1 MSESNEACTAA
12 DRMATGAAGVI
23 LRATVQPVCVLAYAW
38 SQIWCCWDAR
48 SVLGWV
54 AALLWVLLLNVWM
67 EGWTVAPVCSPWL
80 LWTGRGAGLVA
91 LLSVLRLSALHRGGD
106 PVGPVVC
113 GAALA
118 LSLVALVRARRHRW
132 GAPLSAPLLVP
143 FAEGV
148 WWVAQGGGRGINH
161 HVGHARQ
168 RGAIDLIAT
177 CSTGSRRSYGPAAR
191 RRLESYTAY
200 GAQLLA
206 PCAGTVLRTVDGMPD
221 EPVGNPS
228 PDINPCGN
236 HVVIDTGHEL
246 VVLAHLRPGS
256 VRVATGDRVAAGQ
269 PIGQVGN
276 SGNST
281 EPHLHLHAERDG
293 LGLDLAFVGVGGGL
307 YRGRRV
313 RVRPG
318 TADTETPPPEPR
330 LRGRRRRADRP
341 GTAVPVSGRDR
352 SPRGA

>member
-1 MSESNEACTAA
+1 MSESNESCAAA
-12 DRMATGAAGVI
+12 DRMTTGAAGVI

-38 SQIWCCWDAR
+38 SQIFCCWGAR

-67 EGWTVAPVCSPWL
+67 EGWTVAPVCSRWL
-80 LWTGRGAGLVA
+80 LWTGRGAALVG
-91 LLSVLRLSALHRGGD
+91 LLSVLRLAGPLGLPLLPGVPGLRSGGG
-106 PVGPVVC
+106 PVGPAVC

-161 HVGHARQ
+161 HVGHPRQ
-168 RGAIDLIAT
+168 RAAVDLIAT
-177 CSTGSRRSYGPAAR
+177 CATGSRRSYTPAAG
-191 RRLESYTAY
+191 RRLETYPAY
-200 GAQLLA
+200 GSQLLA
-206 PCAGTVLRTVDGMPD
+206 PCAGTVHRAVDGLPD

-228 PDINPCGN
+228 PDVDPFGN
-236 HVVIDTGHEL
+236 HIVIDTGREL
-246 VVLAHLRPGS
+246 VLLAHLRPGS

-269 PIGQVGN
+269 PIGEVGN

-293 LGLDLAFVGVGGGL
+293 LGLDLAFVGVKGGL

-313 RVRPG
+313 RARVRQG
-318 TADTETPPPEPR
+318 
-330 LRGRRRRADRP
+330 G
-341 GTAVPVSGRDR
+341 S
-352 SPRGA
+352 